1 MIRKI
6 LSERG
11 IKIHGSGEEIKIK
24 CLNPEHTDSHPSMGV
39 NTYSGVFHCL
49 SCGFKGNIYKFFGLV
64 APVNLGK
71 TNEVLQLINERL
83 QSLEPLEIP
92 ESATMFSEG
101 YRGISASTLQRF
113 SAFIHSDYESRLVLP
128 ISNHREEIVA
138 FLTREMYSSNTRNKY
153 IIYPSG
159 KSLPIY
165 PTHKRTT
172 QLVLVEG
179 IFDVLNLVDKGCD
192 LPVSAIFGTKTFISN
207 IESKLHYYLVN
218 GLEAV
223 IILLDNDKAGNS
235 TAEQIKQGL
244 ERLGIKTAI
253 ANSLLPDNKDPGDL
267 NKKETELLTKQLV
280 DIFEKL

>member
-1 MIRKI
+1 MIKKI
-6 LSERG
+6 LTDRG
-11 IKIHGSGEEIKIK
+11 IKFKGTGEEVKIK

-49 SCGFKGNIYKFFGLV
+49 SCGFKGNIFKFFGLL
-64 APVNLGK
+64 PPPNLGK

-83 QSLEPLEIP
+83 QVLEPLEIP
-92 ESATMFSEG
+92 ESATMFSDD

-153 IIYPSG
+153 IIFPAG
-159 KSLPIY
+159 KSLPVY

-172 QLVLVEG
+172 KLVLVEG
-179 IFDVLNLVDKGCD
+179 IFDVMNLVDKGCD
-192 LPVSAIFGTKTFISN
+192 LPVSAIFGTKTFINN
-207 IESKLHYYLVN
+207 IESKLQYYLVN
-218 GLEAV
+218 GLQSA

-244 ERLGIKTAI
+244 DGLGIKVAI
-253 ANSLLPDNKDPGDL
+253 ANSLLPDSKDPGDL
-267 NKKETELLTKQLV
+267 NKEETKLLTKQLV

>member
-24 CLNPEHTDSHPSMGV
+24 CLNPEHIDSHPSMGV

-49 SCGFKGNIYKFFGLV
+49 SCGFKGNIYKFFGLA

-71 TNEVLQLINERL
+71 TNEVIQLINERL
-83 QSLEPLEIP
+83 QSLEPLDIP
-92 ESATMFSEG
+92 DSATMFTED
-101 YRGISASTLQRF
+101 YRGISGNTLARF
-113 SAFIHSDYESRLVLP
+113 QAFVHSDYEGRLVLP
-128 ISNHREEIVA
+128 IANHREEIVA

-159 KSLPIY
+159 KSLPLY

-172 QLVLVEG
+172 KLVLVEG
-179 IFDVLNLVDKGCD
+179 IFDVMNLVDKGCD

-223 IILLDNDKAGNS
+223 IILLDNDSAGNS
-235 TAEQIKQGL
+235 TADTIQKGL
-244 ERLGIKTAI
+244 TKLGVKAAV
-253 ANSLLPDNKDPGDL
+253 ANGLLPDSRDPGDL